1 MKKTRKL
8 LLWYGLLTK
17 RQLKRPAYLALL
29 LLVPLL
35 ALAVTLS
42 ARQDSGIVTVAV
54 ACEDPSDPVSA
65 AAVDRLLSGKSVL
78 RFLIYE
84 GAEDARDAVI
94 CGKVDA
100 AWIFHA
106 DAAETL
112 ERHVQKGRG
121 AIVTVIEREDNVFLK
136 LAREKLY
143 AAVYPDLSYTM
154 FRRFLET
161 MPGASGLLGEQ
172 ELRGYY
178 ESGTMDKE
186 IVLFAY
192 ADGSEMQ
199 NPDSYLVAP
208 LRGLL
213 SLLIVLS
220 GLASGMY
227 CFREEREE
235 TFVWLS
241 PGKRRLLPL
250 VSHMT
255 AILPVAAAVLLAL
268 TVGGLLTNPVYE
280 LLLMLCFSMASAA
293 FCELVRSFCPNE
305 AQMGALI
312 PVLTAVMLVLC
323 PVFLNFGLLRP
334 VQYLLP
340 PFYYLNAVHSA
351 AYLCGMMLYTVT
363 AAVLVTALSGRK
375 RQKA

>member
-1 MKKTRKL
+1 MKKMRRL

-35 ALAVTLS
+35 ALAVALS
-42 ARQDSGIVTVAV
+42 VRQDSGIVTVAV
-54 ACEDPSDPVSA
+54 ACEDPADPVSA

-78 RFLIYE
+78 RFLTCAE
-84 GAEDARDAVI
+84 AEDAKNAVI
-94 CGKVDA
+94 HGEADA
-100 AWIFHA
+100 AWIFRA
-106 DAAETL
+106 DTGEML
-112 ERHVQKGRG
+112 ERYVQKGRG
-121 AIVTVIEREDNVFLK
+121 TIVTVIEREDNVFLK

-161 MPGASGLLGEQ
+161 LPGASQLLGEQ

-178 ESGTMDKE
+178 ESGTMDEE
-186 IVLFAY
+186 IVHFAY
-192 ADGSEMQ
+192 ADGSEVQ
-199 NPDSYLVAP
+199 NADSYLVAP

-213 SLLIVLS
+213 SLLIVLC

-235 TFVWLS
+235 TFVWL
-241 PGKRRLLPL
+241 PAGKRRLLPL

-255 AILPVAAAVLLAL
+255 AIFPVAAAVLLAL
-268 TVGGLLTNPVYE
+268 TVGGLLANPVYE

-293 FCELVRSFCPNE
+293 FCELIRRFCPSE

-312 PVLTAVMLVLC
+312 PVLMVAMLVLC
-323 PVFLNFGLLRP
+323 PVFLNFRLLRP

-351 AYLCGMMLYTVT
+351 AYLCGMMLYTA
-363 AAVLVTALSGRK
+363 AAVVLAMVFSGMK
-375 RQKA
+375 RRRA